1 MRFQLSL
8 LMLFT
13 VFYTS
18 VVFAQVEISATI
30 QNNASDLVIVDSARV
45 TATVATPISSAPQND
60 TDKPEIY
67 KLNLAVDI
75 PLIAVTAGWS
85 GWAFTKIYN
94 KDRSTE
100 EEIRNLDKADV
111 PKIDRWVAG
120 NSNEKAEKASDYLF
134 YGSIP
139 YVFTLFLDKEIRRD
153 GFKVGLLYLEAMS
166 ITGLFYTGTIYF
178 VDRYRPETYNTDLPV
193 GDRTSGNYKDSF
205 MGGHPALVATS
216 TFFAASVYDH
226 YHPESN
232 FKYALYGVAIAAT
245 GTTAYLRLIAG
256 KHFPTDLATGV
267 AIGTLSGLLVPR
279 FHKINSGKE
288 QKLGLYPFGNGEING
303 LTAIYKF

>member
-1 MRFQLSL
+1 MRFKLSFL
-8 LMLFT
+8 VLFT
-13 VFYTS
+13 FIYTMS
-18 VVFAQVEISATI
+18 AFAQADTSISI
-30 QNNASDLVIVDSARV
+30 HHNASESVTTDSSRQ
-45 TATVATPISSAPQND
+45 TATAGNLVSPVPQND
-60 TDKPEIY
+60 SEKPEVY

-75 PLIAVTAGWS
+75 PIIAVAGGWS
-85 GWAFTKIYN
+85 GFAFTKIYS

-100 EEIRNLDKADV
+100 EEISNLDKADI

-139 YVFTLFLDKEIRRD
+139 YVFTLFLDREIRRD
-153 GFKVGLLYLEAMS
+153 GLKVGLLYLEAMS
-166 ITGLFYTGTIYF
+166 ITGLFYTGTVYL

-193 GDRTSGNYKDSF
+193 GERTSGNYKDSF
-205 MGGHPALVATS
+205 MAGHPALVATS

-232 FKYALYGVAIAAT
+232 FKYAVYGVAVAAT
-245 GTTAYLRLIAG
+245 GATAYLRLIAG

-279 FHKINSGKE
+279 FHRINSDKE
-288 QKLGLYPFGNGEING
+288 QKLGIYPFGNGEING